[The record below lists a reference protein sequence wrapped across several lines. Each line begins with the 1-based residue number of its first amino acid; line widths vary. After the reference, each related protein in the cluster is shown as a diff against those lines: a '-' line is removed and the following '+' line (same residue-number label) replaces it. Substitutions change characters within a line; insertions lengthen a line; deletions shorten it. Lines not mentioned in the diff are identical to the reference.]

1 MAQESVLNV
10 TVRVERPGLV
20 AELRA
25 TLNKHS
31 VENGSNTPDFIL
43 AQYLLSCLAA
53 FETAVNAREKWY
65 GRTTIPGA
73 PLFGEPEPLNE
84 PISRQARERDTDDE

>member
-1 MAQESVLNV
+1 MAQDCVLL
-10 TVRVERPGLV
+10 E

-25 TLNKHS
+25 TLNRHS

-43 AQYLLSCLAA
+43 AQYLLGCLSA

-65 GRTTIPGA
+65 GRRSP
-73 PLFGEPEPLNE
+73 
-84 PISRQARERDTDDE
+84 